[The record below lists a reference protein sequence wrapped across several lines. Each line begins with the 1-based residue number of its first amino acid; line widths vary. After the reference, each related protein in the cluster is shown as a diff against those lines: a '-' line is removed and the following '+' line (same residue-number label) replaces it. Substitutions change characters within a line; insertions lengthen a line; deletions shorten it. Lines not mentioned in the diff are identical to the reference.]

1 MSNKHQ
7 LIETINA
14 KFCEKFCI
22 ELHVVATKL
31 SNFAGAVVVTQCPRN
46 DEFSLASSTVVFW
59 LLLLLRVISN

>member
-1 MSNKHQ
+1 M
-7 LIETINA
+7 
-14 KFCEKFCI
+14 
-22 ELHVVATKL
+22 LHVVATKL